1 MSYNVLNNKETIN
14 KEIDIMGQIIN
25 EILIALTSL
34 I

>member
-1 MSYNVLNNKETIN
+1 MLYNVLNNKETIN

>member
-1 MSYNVLNNKETIN
+1 MYYNVLNNKETIN

>member
-1 MSYNVLNNKETIN
+1 MLYNILNNKETIN
-14 KEIDIMGQIIN
+14 KEIDIMEQIIN